1 MKSILITVG
10 SITKA
15 IKAKNIL
22 LRSGIHAKLTK
33 LDGNLSVGGCTH
45 GIQILESELYSAAKA
60 LRQANI
66 NYKVK

>member
-10 SITKA
+10 SVTKA

-22 LRSGIHAKLTK
+22 LRTGIHVKLTK
-33 LDGNLSVGGCTH
+33 LDGNATSGGCTH
-45 GIQILESELYSAAKA
+45 GLEILESELYSAAKA